1 MSFSRGRNFFNF
13 FLYLF
18 WNETTRKTMIFIIFS
33 FFPMVFHF
41 LEAVLSVQWPTW
53 SEACSQ
59 LVILF
64 LSISS
69 IRLDDGND
77 PEEMLV

>member
-1 MSFSRGRNFFNF
+1 
-13 FLYLF
+13 
-18 WNETTRKTMIFIIFS
+18 
-33 FFPMVFHF
+33 MVFHF